1 MEGLFPLFS
10 VTGRLR
16 QFPAASHTT
25 REKVHGLVGSW
36 LYSEVQC
43 IMGNGH
49 MGTPT
54 KCNNIHTL
62 GLIISYVRDC

>member
-16 QFPAASHTT
+16 QFLVASHTT
-25 REKVHGLVGSW
+25 REKVHGLVAKG

-49 MGTPT
+49 MGTPS
-54 KCNNIHTL
+54 KWNNIHTQ
-62 GLIISYVRDC
+62 GLIISYVGDW